1 MSKTIGV
8 AMIGVGSIS
17 GIYLQNI
24 TNVFKELKLVG
35 VCDLIRERAEN
46 AQKAY
51 NVPKLYETMHDA
63 FADPEVDLVLNLTRP
78 YQHFEVSKAA
88 LLAGKH
94 VYSEKPLGA
103 AWEEGVA
110 LVELAKE
117 KGLYLGG
124 APDTFMGAGIQTAR
138 RVIDAGLIGEPI
150 GAVAAMTCHGHE
162 SWHPDPEFYYKFGG
176 GPMLD
181 MGPYYIT
188 ALINL
193 MGGVSEVAGKAKKSF
208 DTRLITSQPHNG
220 DVVTVD
226 VPTYVTGTL
235 TFDNGAVGTIFTTFD
250 IYGGDGCRIDIYGTK
265 GTLSVPDPN
274 GFGGPVKLLHPDGK
288 WEEFPVDDFDY
299 EQNSRALGLADMA
312 KSIATGRKSRC
323 DYTQTEHVL
332 EIMTMIQKSSDE
344 GKTIQLTTKY
354 ERGPAMVP
362 KTADGFVKG
371 ILD

>member
-1 MSKTIGV
+1 MSKTIGI
-8 AMIGVGSIS
+8 AMIGVGAIS
-17 GIYLQNI
+17 GIYLENI
-24 TNVFKELKLVG
+24 TKVFKEIKLIG

-46 AQKAY
+46 AQKKY

-63 FADPEVDLVLNLTRP
+63 FADPEVDLVLNITRP
-78 YQHFEVSKAA
+78 YEHFEVSKAA

-94 VYSEKPLGA
+94 VYCEKPLGA
-103 AWEEGVA
+103 TFEEGVE
-110 LVELAKE
+110 LVRLAKE

-138 RVIDAGLIGEPI
+138 KVIDSGAIGTPI

-193 MGGVSEVAGKAKKSF
+193 MGGVSEVSGVAKKSF
-208 DTRLITSQPHNG
+208 PTRTITSQPHYG
-220 DVVTVD
+220 EVVD
-226 VPTYVTGTL
+226 VDVDTYVTGTL
-235 TFDNGAVGTIFTTFD
+235 MFDNGAVGTIFTTFD
-250 IYGGDGCRIDIYGTK
+250 IYGGDGCRIDIYGTE

-274 GFGGPVKLLHPDGK
+274 GFGGPVKLLKNGEWTEIPIDG
-288 WEEFPVDDFDY
+288 FDY

-312 KSIATGRKSRC
+312 KALQSDREARC
-323 DYTQTEHVL
+323 AVQQTYHVL
-332 EIMTMIQKSSDE
+332 EIIEGFETSAKE
-344 GKTIQLTTKY
+344 GKWVDIESRY
-354 ERGPAMVP
+354 HRASAMVKP
-362 KTADGFVKG
+362 EIKG

>member
-1 MSKTIGV
+1 MSKTIGI
-8 AMIGVGSIS
+8 AMIGVGAIS
-17 GIYLQNI
+17 GIYLENI
-24 TNVFKELKLVG
+24 TKVFKEIKLVG

-46 AQKAY
+46 AQKKY

-63 FADPEVDLVLNLTRP
+63 FADPEVDLVLNITRP
-78 YQHFEVSKAA
+78 YEHFEVSKAA

-94 VYSEKPLGA
+94 VYCEKPLGA
-103 AWEEGVA
+103 TFEEGVE
-110 LVELAKE
+110 LVRLAQE

-138 RVIDAGLIGEPI
+138 KVIDEGAIGTPI

-188 ALINL
+188 ALVNL
-193 MGGVSEVAGKAKKSF
+193 MGGVSEVSGVAKKSF
-208 DTRLITSQPHNG
+208 PTRTITSQPHYG
-220 DVVTVD
+220 EVVD
-226 VPTYVTGTL
+226 VDVDTYVTGTL
-235 TFDNGAVGTIFTTFD
+235 MFDNGAVGTIFTTFD
-250 IYGGDGCRIDIYGTK
+250 IYGGDGCRIDIYGTE

-274 GFGGPVKLLHPDGK
+274 GFGGPVKLLKDGK
-288 WEEFPVDDFDY
+288 WTEIAIGGFDY

-312 KSIATGRKSRC
+312 KSIADGRKARC

-332 EIMTMIQKSSDE
+332 EIMTMIGKSSDE
-344 GKTIQLTTKY
+344 GKRIKLTTHY
-354 ERGPAMVP
+354 DRGIPMVKP
-362 KTADGFVKG
+362 EVKG

>member
-1 MSKTIGV
+1 MTKKLGI

-17 GIYLQNI
+17 GIYLKNI
-24 TNVFKELKLVG
+24 TGVFRELKLVG
-35 VCDLIRERAEN
+35 VCDLIRERAET
-46 AQKAY
+46 AQKNY

-78 YQHFEVSKAA
+78 YQHFEVTKTA

-103 AWEEGVA
+103 TWEEGQALVA
-110 LVELAKE
+110 LAEE
-117 KGLYLGG
+117 RGLYLGG

-150 GAVAAMTCHGHE
+150 GAVAAMTGHGHE

-181 MGPYYIT
+181 MGPYYLT

-193 MGGVSEVAGKAKKSF
+193 MGGVSEVSGKTKASF
-208 DTRLITSQPHNG
+208 ATRLITSEPHNG
-220 DVVTVD
+220 EVITVD

-235 TFDNGAVGTIFTTFD
+235 TFDNGAIGTIFTTFD

-274 GFGGPVKLLHPDGK
+274 GFGGPVRLLHPDGA

-299 EQNSRALGLADMA
+299 AENSRALGLADMA
-312 KSIATGRKSRC
+312 KAIATGRKPRC
-323 DYTQTEHVL
+323 DYSQTFHVL
-332 EIMTMIQKSSDE
+332 EIMTMIERSSVE
-344 GKTIQLTTKY
+344 GRTIPLTTRY
-354 ERGPAMVP
+354 ERGPAMKE
-362 KTADGFVKG
+362 KTADGFEHG